1 MKDVTLITSDVLTR
15 LPVTMRIAVQE
26 FGMIANFHQR
36 RTRSNFDRFNKAM
49 KVDGT
54 LCKCLL
60 TNSHINLSLV

>member
-15 LPVTMRIAVQE
+15 LPVTMRIAMQE
-26 FGMIANFHQR
+26 FANFHQR